1 MLVELELL
9 ESGLLVLA
17 TGLPPVAGVEADP
30 RTEQAPRCWPTSTL
44 PKYALRESDPKFPL
58 SLGVLLEAYTW
69 SYVST
74 CNQPRA
80 GVELLLVAFV
90 AVPDKTRDAAVG
102 KNAAVGKHAAVGKLS
117 A

>member
-1 MLVELELL
+1 MV
-9 ESGLLVLA
+9 
-17 TGLPPVAGVEADP
+17 
-30 RTEQAPRCWPTSTL
+30 
-44 PKYALRESDPKFPL
+44 
-58 SLGVLLEAYTW
+58 AYTW

-80 GVELLLVAFV
+80 GVEPLLVEFL

-102 KNAAVGKHAAVGKLS
+102 KNAAVGKHAAVGRHAAVGKLS